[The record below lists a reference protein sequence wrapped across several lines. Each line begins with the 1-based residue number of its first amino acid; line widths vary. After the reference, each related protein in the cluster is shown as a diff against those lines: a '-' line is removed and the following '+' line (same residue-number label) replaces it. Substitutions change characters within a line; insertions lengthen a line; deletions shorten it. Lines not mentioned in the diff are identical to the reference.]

1 MGGDAE
7 VMAVVPFAKR
17 MTGARNVVVLTGA
30 GVSVASG
37 LKSYRGPG
45 GLWTTNPELASRL
58 VAGVDAET
66 LWTVACD
73 WRKELAKAEPNA
85 AHRALVAFERNLIAQ
100 GGTFTLITQNVDGL
114 HTKAGSLNVIEFHGT
129 LKRSRCSARCGA
141 EPFIDER
148 EEGPPVPTCERCGVP
163 VRPDIVLFNEM
174 IGAHEDWTAKRAL
187 RDADLFVAIGTSGTV
202 SPASNFVRSAA
213 YAGAHTV
220 LINLEAPDSVP
231 FTEVIRGE
239 AETLVPEL
247 FS

>member
-1 MGGDAE
+1 MTA
-7 VMAVVPFAKR
+7 APFVKR
-17 MTGARNVVVLTGA
+17 AREARNVVVLTGA

-37 LKSYRGPG
+37 LKPYRGPG

-66 LWTVACD
+66 LWTVTCD

-85 AHRALVAFERNLIAQ
+85 AHRALAAFERNLIAR
-100 GGTFTLITQNVDGL
+100 GGAFTLITQNVDGL
-114 HTKAGSLNVIEFHGT
+114 HTRAGSLNVIEFHGT
-129 LKRSRCSARCGA
+129 LKRSRCAAACGA

-148 EEGPPVPTCERCGVP
+148 DEGPLPTCERCGAP

-174 IGAHEDWTAKRAL
+174 IGALEDWTAKRAL

-213 YAGAHTV
+213 YVGAHTV
-220 LINLEAPDSVP
+220 LMNLEAPDPVP

-239 AETLVPEL
+239 AQTLVPEL